1 MRIAEYIDTC
11 DLSDTLRP
19 WFINN
24 QPEVLE
30 LLASEEARINR
41 QKEKREEEGGVAGL
55 AAQSGLR
62 RRRKR
67 KVGGVLDDQE
77 SSKSSVDLSDP
88 LEKVNFY
95 SCVCF
100 IPGSYS
106 CFLKLHADAGTL
118 KCYNEVWMPV

>member
-1 MRIAEYIDTC
+1 M
-11 DLSDTLRP
+11 
-19 WFINN
+19 
-24 QPEVLE
+24 LE
-30 LLASEEARINR
+30 LLASEKARINR
-41 QKEKREEEGGVAGL
+41 QKEKREGERGVAGL
-55 AAQSGLR
+55 AALSGLR
-62 RRRKR
+62 RQRKR
-67 KVGGVLDDQE
+67 KLGGVSADQE
-77 SSKSSVDLSDP
+77 SSKSSLDLSDP